1 METKTIL
8 LALLVIAVCFVL
20 MPPSK
25 IQGVEKEKYT
35 SDPSYT
41 DSDTA
46 TVVTPDALQKVIQAT
61 QIALSKQIG
70 KCTYCIETTSISLS
84 GDTYSG
90 RFLFV
95 VLPGAS
101 GSPWSSPY
109 GIGVDST
116 VDGKTYSVSN
126 INLQSNNTIDQMDP
140 YEQFRSGSE
149 IQTDTLPTLAQL
161 QSALNSS

>member
-8 LALLVIAVCFVL
+8 LALLVIAVFFVV

-25 IQGVEKEKYT
+25 IQGVEKYT
-35 SDPSYT
+35 SDPGYA
-41 DSDTA
+41 DSDA

-61 QIALSKQIG
+61 QTALSKQIG
-70 KCTYCIETTSISLS
+70 MCTYCIETTSIALS
-84 GDTYSG
+84 GDTYTG

-95 VLPGAS
+95 ALPGAS
-101 GSPWSSPY
+101 GSQWSSPY

-116 VDGKTYSVSN
+116 VDGKTYTVSN
-126 INLQSNNTIDQMDP
+126 IALQSNNTIDQMDP

-149 IQTDTLPTLAQL
+149 IQEGTLPTLAQL